1 MSIVMWLA
9 QSFLLSFAI
18 FFLFGEEFV
27 LHQQEDFP
35 CLKVIPAATNNS
47 INRRNK
53 DSECWKIE
61 KSAKWQIIFGVLSVV
76 QTSLLSVVYGI
87 RIRRKSPLPSLS
99 VVCTACWALTSILL
113 STKLLTH
120 FSRQISTPRIA
131 ENGNYESTLFILA
144 RDALIW
150 ILKTAFQNLRFFTP
164 SRHSV
169 LIREKASTSS
179 HQKMQDGLYF
189 CSFELNGQS
198 FDQAGVNISR
208 ALVVSIVAYVLSSGY
223 ALCLVLRHHARSE
236 LILKPVD
243 KCIGTPAQSEI
254 EDRKQG
260 NLEERKAGEG
270 HTRSSKAADKK
281 CALRKGVHEFNK
293 KDMIVAFMEEDSD
306 EDSFVLGWRL

>member
-1 MSIVMWLA
+1 MWLA

-27 LHQQEDFP
+27 LDRHEDFP
-35 CLKVIPAATNNS
+35 CHKVIPAAANNS

-53 DSECWKIE
+53 DSECWKME
-61 KSAKWQIIFGVLSVV
+61 KSGKSQIIFGVLSVV
-76 QTSLLSVVYGI
+76 QASLLSVVYGI

-120 FSRQISTPRIA
+120 FSPKIATHRIT
-131 ENGNYESTLFILA
+131 ENGNYESTLFMLA

-150 ILKTAFQNLRFFTP
+150 ILKTAFQRLWFFIP

-169 LIREKASTSS
+169 IIRDKTNTFL
-179 HQKMQDGLYF
+179 HQKIQDGLYF
-189 CSFELNGQS
+189 CSSELNGQS

-208 ALVVSIVAYVLSSGY
+208 ALAVTIVAYVLSSGY
-223 ALCLVLRHHARSE
+223 ALCLVLGHHARSE

-243 KCIGTPAQSEI
+243 KCIWTPAQSE
-254 EDRKQG
+254 EGKDSKQG
-260 NLEERKAGEG
+260 NLDEGKVGEG
-270 HTRSSKAADKK
+270 HTRSSEAANKK
-281 CALRKGVHEFNK
+281 YVPRKGVHEFNK
-293 KDMIVAFMEEDSD
+293 DMIVAFMDEESD
-306 EDSFVLGWRL
+306 EDSFVFGWRL